1 MDPQRTDLKHTDDYL
16 CSENNAST
24 PFLAVL
30 NDKKF
35 LEVTLL
41 GATVKKGF

>member
-1 MDPQRTDLKHTDDYL
+1 MDPQRTDLKHTDDYV
-16 CSENNAST
+16 CSKNNAST

-30 NDKKF
+30 DSSKF

-41 GATVKKGF
+41 VAEVKKCL